1 VSLADLLSAPLF
13 TGGASSVDLR
23 FDVYVGGRGY
33 MVDTKMLD
41 QFGWQT
47 VPAIRQQADNA
58 QRPNEGTLNP
68 ESSWRR
74 AVDSWHLGAGQE
86 WYDKPDSSPFRFYTS
101 KGVDPW
107 TKYGLTLLPA
117 TALGE
122 ASADTNLH
130 LAVGGGRLYMAE
142 GNGVRVTGVG
152 DTTFAS
158 ATGLTANPVTSMAS
172 DGTTVY
178 AASAGG
184 LYSATGTAFSS
195 HSTGAPTLV
204 RYVRGRLMVAIGKA
218 MYNVT
223 ASGGAV
229 TAGTVILD
237 HPNTGWTWTD
247 AAEGFQY
254 IYLSGYSGDKSIIYR
269 TTIKE
274 DGTGLDVGI
283 PAAELPDGEIARSMQ
298 GYLGYMV
305 IGTDKGV
312 RFAVADNDGNL
323 TLGSLIATTS
333 PVLCAEGQDR
343 FVWYGLTNY
352 DATSTGLGRL
362 DLQNFTSDLTPAY
375 ASDLMATVQGSVQSA
390 VTYLDKRW
398 FTVSGSGAWRELTT
412 KVASG
417 TFNSGRV
424 TYGLPDTKTAVSL
437 DVRHDPL
444 PASAEVE
451 LFLAT
456 DSGTST
462 SVGASELDGS
472 SVSTTDAFNLN
483 QQRGTYFQIIAVI
496 AGDMTLRRITLRI
509 DPGADR
515 TVLHQVPV
523 LLHHS
528 VYVADGVTSVP
539 IDVTA
544 EMEFLLGLLQSRQV
558 FIYQEGGEAHR
569 VVLEDYTWHPNSRP
583 PKSGASWDGTFIA
596 RLKEL

>member
-298 GYLGYMV
+298 GYLGYLV
-305 IGTDKGV
+305 IGTDKGI
-312 RFAVADNDGNL
+312 RFAVADGDGNL
-323 TLGSLIATTS
+323 TLGSLIRTTS

-362 DLQNFTSDLTPAY
+362 DLQNFTADLTPAY
-375 ASDLMATVQGSVQSA
+375 ASDLMATTQGAVQSV
-390 VTYLDKRW
+390 VTYLGKRW
-398 FTVSGSGAWRELTT
+398 FTVSGQGAYAEQSTT
-412 KVASG
+412 VASG
-417 TFNSGRV
+417 TVRTGRITYDIPDQKTV
-424 TYGLPDTKTAVSL
+424 TNAEVI
-437 DVRHDPL
+437 HDPL
-444 PASAEVE
+444 PASAEIQ
-451 LFLAT
+451 LGLAT
-456 DSGTST
+456 DGD
-462 SVGASELDGS
+462 VFDPLGESELDGS
-472 SVSTTDAFNLN
+472 TVATADTFAVSE
-483 QQRGTYFQIIAVI
+483 RGTFHEVEVTLLGAV
-496 AGDMTLRRITLRI
+496 TLRRLTLFAEPN
-509 DPGADR
+509 PGR
-515 TVLHQVPV
+515 TLLFTVPI
-523 LLHHS
+523 LLFHS
-528 VYVADGVTSVP
+528 VSIDGVATPV
-539 IDVTA
+539 DVIA
-544 EMEFLLGLLQSRQV
+544 ERTYLSGL
-558 FIYQEGGEAHR
+558 A
-569 VVLEDYTWHPNSRP
+569 
-583 PKSGASWDGTFIA
+583 KSGEIVNYSESGFGMQVKVQDFAWQPHQRTDRGWSGTFVA
-596 RLKEL
+596 RLKEIS

>member
-1 VSLADLLSAPLF
+1 MSLSSTLSTPWY
-13 TGGASSVDLR
+13 TGSGTSSETR
-23 FDVYVGGRGY
+23 FDVALAGHGY
-33 MVDTKMLD
+33 MIDTKFMD
-41 QFGWQT
+41 QFGRQT
-47 VPAIRQQADNA
+47 VEMLRQQSDDAD
-58 QRPNEGTLNP
+58 RPAEQTLNP
-68 ESSWRR
+68 AGLWRR
-74 AVDSWHLGAGQE
+74 AIEDWSLGAGQE
-86 WYDKPDSSPFRFYTS
+86 WFDKPDSSPHRFYTS
-101 KGVDPW
+101 KGVNPW

-117 TALGE
+117 TSLGKS
-122 ASADTNLH
+122 SANTNLY
-130 LAVGGGRLYMAE
+130 LAVGGGRLYLTD
-142 GNGVRVTGVG
+142 GNGAQVTGVG
-152 DTTFAS
+152 DTTFAA
-158 ATGLTANPVTSMAS
+158 ATGLPANSQVSIAS
-172 DGTTVY
+172 DGTNVY
-178 AASAGG
+178 MASAGG
-184 LYSATGTAFSS
+184 LYSATGTAFTSYA
-195 HSTGAPTLV
+195 TGAATLV
-204 RYVRGRLMVAIGKA
+204 RYVRGRLIVVTGTSA
-218 MYNVT
+218 YNVT
-223 ASGGAV
+223 ASGGAI
-229 TAGTVILD
+229 TAGTLLLT
-237 HPNTGWTWTD
+237 HPNPSWTWTD
-247 AAEGFQY
+247 AAESFQH
-254 IYLSGYSGDKSIIYR
+254 IYLSGYAGDKSIIYR
-269 TTIKE
+269 STIKD
-274 DGTGLDVGI
+274 DGTGLDVAI